1 MKQFFVIGRLKC
13 IIGEKE
19 LKKKFLAHHLM
30 DHSVTYKKIEE
41 SASQFPK
48 YSRKKVHHYL
58 VVTTVEIII
67 RYIIQILIL

>member
-1 MKQFFVIGRLKC
+1 MILNTC
-13 IIGEKE
+13 T
-19 LKKKFLAHHLM
+19 

-58 VVTTVEIII
+58 VVTPVEIII
-67 RYIIQILIL
+67 RYIIQIYCSDLTMKLHKVSKYLDY

>member
-1 MKQFFVIGRLKC
+1 MILNTC
-13 IIGEKE
+13 
-19 LKKKFLAHHLM
+19 M

-58 VVTTVEIII
+58 VATPVEIII
-67 RYIIQILIL
+67 RYRYSVATLLLYNYIGKYRT

>member
-1 MKQFFVIGRLKC
+1 MILNTC
-13 IIGEKE
+13 
-19 LKKKFLAHHLM
+19 M

-58 VVTTVEIII
+58 VVTPVEIII
-67 RYIIQILIL
+67 RYIITDILYQPYYVTT